1 MSARQALS
9 RLRVAHTVAHVA
21 ISDIC
26 SSCGSESASYQQQ
39 NHRSRL
45 SLTNKFHQMLIFQ
58 FQKGGVFDI
67 RDASMAGC
75 CTFEEGIYFPPLWE
89 QPVLQ
94 NRGKLFS
101 CFGPL
106 DAQSS
111 WMYDVA
117 AKKTQ
122 DSQLIDSS
130 VNAEFF
136 CQFRSPS
143 LVGLD
148 RAYCV

>member
-1 MSARQALS
+1 M
-9 RLRVAHTVAHVA
+9 
-21 ISDIC
+21 
-26 SSCGSESASYQQQ
+26 
-39 NHRSRL
+39 
-45 SLTNKFHQMLIFQ
+45 NKFHQMLIFQ

-67 RDASMAGC
+67 RDASVAGC

-111 WMYDVA
+111 RMYDVA
-117 AKKTQ
+117 GQKDARQSTQ
-122 DSQLIDSS
+122 SEVDSS